1 MKYIGGKT
9 QVDSKNMDVLFRFTI
24 ALAILVTLYSLIVE
38 SVEQNNQVTVEEVN
52 NIMQPYEKFLTPTPS
67 ASPTPTVTP
76 TPTSKPTATPTP
88 ICLMSNQEYYNEC
101 VARGLVTPANDYD
114 DRITKERGG
123 YMGPSGRE
131 TYYNLNMSLCVAYMR
146 DLGYDEIEYPY
157 WIRDDGAKMLGNYV
171 MCAANWSIRPK
182 GTIIPT
188 SLGDAIVVDTGDF
201 VLEYPNG
208 VDLAVDW

>member
-1 MKYIGGKT
+1 MKNKY
-9 QVDSKNMDVLFRFTI
+9 
-24 ALAILVTLYSLIVE
+24 LVTLLLVIYASAFVLILHRNTLDLIE
-38 SVEQNNQVTVEEVN
+38 RKSMATVEEVN
-52 NIMQPYEKFLTPTPS
+52 LIVKPYETFLTPTPS

-76 TPTSKPTATPTP
+76 TPLPTLSPTPTP

-101 VARGLVTPANDYD
+101 VARGLITPANDYD

-182 GTIIPT
+182 GTILET

-201 VLEYPNG
+201 VLDYPYG

>member
-1 MKYIGGKT
+1 MKNIK
-9 QVDSKNMDVLFRFTI
+9 FI
-24 ALAILVTLYSLIVE
+24 AVGLVYVLIVGLVIWAVKYFE
-38 SVEQNNQVTVEEVN
+38 TDYEEELVD
-52 NIMQPYEKFLTPTPS
+52 MVGKYEFVP
-67 ASPTPTVTP
+67 TP
-76 TPTSKPTATPTP
+76 TPTPTATPTP
-88 ICLMSNQEYYNEC
+88 TPTPTPSPTPTPIVLMSNQEYYNEC

-131 TYYNLNMSLCVAYMR
+131 TYYNLYMGNCVAYMR
-146 DLGYDEIEYPY
+146 ELGYDEILYPE

-171 MCAANWSIRPK
+171 MCAANWKIRPR

-188 SLGDAIVVDTGDF
+188 SLGDAIVVDTGEF
-201 VLEYPNG
+201 VADYPNG

>member
-1 MKYIGGKT
+1 MKNIK
-9 QVDSKNMDVLFRFTI
+9 FI
-24 ALAILVTLYSLIVE
+24 AVGLVYVLIVGLVIWAVKYFE
-38 SVEQNNQVTVEEVN
+38 TDYEEELVD
-52 NIMQPYEKFLTPTPS
+52 MVGKYEFVP
-67 ASPTPTVTP
+67 TP
-76 TPTSKPTATPTP
+76 TPTPTATPTP
-88 ICLMSNQEYYNEC
+88 TPTPTPSPTPTPIVLMSNQEYYNEC

-131 TYYNLNMSLCVAYMR
+131 TYYNLYMGNCVAYMR
-146 DLGYDEIEYPY
+146 ELGYDEILYPE

-171 MCAANWSIRPK
+171 MCAANWKTRPR

-188 SLGDAIVVDTGDF
+188 SLGDAIVVDTGEF
-201 VLEYPNG
+201 VTDYPNG

>member
-1 MKYIGGKT
+1 MKTNKKYFIVAMVYFVSLSLANWVMNWVIFDRIQTKKAEIVQEVDAMVEPFKT
-9 QVDSKNMDVLFRFTI
+9 
-24 ALAILVTLYSLIVE
+24 
-38 SVEQNNQVTVEEVN
+38 
-52 NIMQPYEKFLTPTPS
+52 FLTPTPTS
-67 ASPTPTVTP
+67 TPSPTPTVTP
-76 TPTSKPTATPTP
+76 TPTITPTPTP
-88 ICLMSNQEYYNEC
+88 IELMSNQEYYNEC

-131 TYYNLNMSLCVAYMR
+131 TYYNLKMDLCVYYMR
-146 DLGYDEIEYPY
+146 ELGYDEIEYPY

-171 MCAANWSIRPK
+171 MCAANWHIRPK

-201 VLEYPNG
+201 VAEFPNG